1 MDAGVIILA
10 GGKSSRMGQ
19 NKALLPINGLAN
31 IERIKNQLASTFENI
46 ILVTNDK
53 EKYRFL
59 NIPTVSDNYENKGPL
74 AGIEAGLLASN
85 NDVNIVVACDMPFIS
100 MSLARLL
107 VEQSVGYDAVVPL
120 INGKQ
125 HPLFAVYK
133 KSVLAELVGCL
144 HTNQL
149 RVIHLLE
156 RIKVNYVS
164 EEKLLN
170 KEIDNIDQ
178 IFYNMNHPSEYEE
191 AKKLAEK

>member
-59 NIPTVSDNYENKGPL
+59 NIPTVSDNYQNKGPL
-74 AGIEAGLLASN
+74 AGIEAGLSASN
-85 NDVNIVVACDMPFIS
+85 NDVNIVVACDMPFVSDEI
-100 MSLARLL
+100 AQFL
-107 VEQSVGYDAVVPL
+107 VQESEGFDAVIPV

-133 KSVLAELVGCL
+133 KTVLSEVTECIQSD
-144 HTNQL
+144 QL
-149 RVIHLLE
+149 RLKHLLQ
-156 RIKVNYVS
+156 RMKVNYIS

-170 KEIDNIDQ
+170 KEIDNIEQ
-178 IFYNMNHPSEYEE
+178 VFYNMNHPSEYEE